1 MNFIH
6 DLCKIAKQSLDYYGV
21 NICTAKTN
29 RDFIQMWMN
38 VRLKLI
44 PQQKYQV
51 FRSNTL
57 TSRHLTQ
64 EISHGIDFVQEKLE
78 QGDDV
83 TPHMSKSLFNG
94 NFTDYL
100 LSDWGIYHLHL
111 GLSMDGDFIKRT
123 KEVLFFIVHE
133 NRAYFIDVRDHGK
146 NGEKH
151 VFAQLDLLQTLADEF
166 PEVIQ
171 RFEFRGFADISPIIT
186 DPAEIIKYRKAGVEI
201 YHKINDKIYAPMGGG
216 ITTDCTSTRA
226 QIETDR
232 LLYFVDNWE
241 KYVNESR
248 DEVDNIFSQ
257 ASDYQADKADFRL
270 CQDDNGFLV
279 VDKHSGAAMR
289 LSYSSPDKITVCQ

>member
-1 MNFIH
+1 MNFIN
-6 DLCKIAKQSLDYYGV
+6 DLRKIAKQSLDYYGV
-21 NICTAKTN
+21 DSSRAKTDE
-29 RDFIQMWMN
+29 DFIRMWMN
-38 VRLKLI
+38 VCLKLI

-57 TSRHLTQ
+57 TSRRLTQ

-83 TPHMSKSLFNG
+83 TPHMSKGLFNG

-111 GLSMDGDFIKRT
+111 GLSMEGDFIKRT
-123 KEVLFFIVHE
+123 KEVLFFTVHE

-171 RFEFRGFADISPIIT
+171 RFEFRGFTNISIIT
-186 DPAEIIKYRKAGVEI
+186 DPKEIIKYRNAGIEI
-201 YHKINDKIYAPMGGG
+201 YHKINDKIYTPPGGG
-216 ITTDCTSTRA
+216 ITTACTSTQA
-226 QIETDR
+226 EIETNH
-232 LLYFVDNWE
+232 LLHFANNLEKDINEKRDVVD
-241 KYVNESR
+241 
-248 DEVDNIFSQ
+248 DIFSH
-257 ASDYQADKADFRL
+257 ASNYEADKADFHL
-270 CQDDNGFLV
+270 CRDDNGFLLF
-279 VDKHSGAAMR
+279 DKHSGATMR
-289 LSYSSPDKITVCQ
+289 LRYS